1 MNVLKRCCYRSL
13 KKNPKRTIV
22 TIIGIILA
30 TSLITAVACL
40 AVSFRASMV
49 ANEKEQN
56 GDYHYCFLGVDR
68 EYLKFFQ
75 NNANVEKYGLVEELG
90 YALLEG
96 SQNPDKPY
104 IYVCAMDKT
113 AENTMALQLVEGRMP
128 ENENELVI
136 SRHIRSNGLVDMGI
150 GDKLEFQMANR
161 ISEGYKLN
169 QETAYLYEE
178 EILEPTER
186 KAYTIVGIIERPN
199 EKVEWR
205 MAPGFSAYTRLED
218 PAQADM
224 LTIYA
229 RYTDWG
235 VHHASKVTAGIL
247 GVPEELY
254 ERYYGGGTYTGEE
267 ERQIKTVAGNVWE
280 NNSLLRWELMA
291 FSQGIMNMLYAMS
304 AVAIVIIVLTS
315 VFCIRNSFV
324 ISLTEKMKLYGRLA
338 SVGTTSG
345 QQKKIV
351 YYEAFFL
358 GIIGIPLGIICGL
371 AAAVILVWLVGG
383 MVKDAISVP
392 LTFSTSPGAI
402 LAAAVLAAVT
412 ILLSASKSAKRA
424 AKLSPISAIRS
435 NDTIKVKGNKLRCPK
450 LISSLFGIGG
460 KVAYKNLKRAKVKY
474 RTTVISIVVS
484 VAVFIGMS
492 TFAGMV
498 AYTNGIYYD
507 SIIYQMRVSIWNH
520 DYEKALQISQQDGV
534 QRAEISRRG
543 GFVPDWTQIP
553 YTELGRQLAP
563 KEGMITVK
571 TLGEK
576 EYARFCAQAGV
587 NLEEA
592 MDKAIVLAY
601 HKSEYRK
608 DGKIRTREGELAEF
622 SPGDVIRGTGADGA
636 PIEIEVLTQT
646 NIEPMSTENGFR
658 SELCLIVS
666 EEWMESQPLSLIYD
680 NIEIYIQCE
689 NADQLEETI
698 RNDFVLQGYTV
709 TNYEA
714 QLRANRSMYM
724 SVFIFLYGFITV
736 IALIGITNIFNTIT
750 TNMELRAPE
759 FAMLKSV
766 GMTGREFRRM
776 IWLEGFFYG
785 GKALLIGIPMGVL
798 LSLAFHMAMNA
809 GIEMKYVFPWT
820 GIVISVIAVI
830 ILLYGIM
837 HYSMGKINRQN
848 IIETIQNENI

>member
-1 MNVLKRCCYRSL
+1 MNVLQKCCYRSL

-56 GDYHYCFLGVDR
+56 GDYHYCFQGVGG
-68 EYLKFFQ
+68 EYLKLFE
-75 NNANVEKYGLVEELG
+75 NNANVEKCGLVEELG
-90 YALLEG
+90 YALLEE
-96 SQNPDKPY
+96 SRNPDKPY
-104 IYVCAMDKT
+104 LYVCAMDEA
-113 AENTMALQLVEGRMP
+113 AESTMALHLVEGRMP

-136 SRHIRSNGLVDMGI
+136 SRHIRSNGLVNLGV
-150 GDKLEFQMANR
+150 GDKLELQMANR
-161 ISEGYKLN
+161 MSEGYKLD

-178 EILEPTER
+178 ETLEQTER
-186 KAYTIVGIIERPN
+186 KSYTVVGIIERPN
-199 EKVEWR
+199 ERVERR
-205 MAPGFSAYTRLED
+205 MAPGYSVFTRLTD
-218 PAQADM
+218 PAQAEL
-224 LTIYA
+224 LTVYA
-229 RYTDWG
+229 KYTDWG
-235 VHHASKVTAGIL
+235 VHHASTVTAGIL
-247 GVPEELY
+247 GVPTEMY
-254 ERYYGGGTYTGEE
+254 ERFSTGSLTGEE
-267 ERQIKTVAGNVWE
+267 TQQLRTVAKFVDE
-280 NNSLLRWELMA
+280 NYGLLRWELLT
-291 FSQGIMNMLYAMS
+291 FSSGIMNMLYAMS
-304 AVAIVIIVLTS
+304 ALAVVIIVLTS

-338 SVGTTSG
+338 SVGTTSR
-345 QQKKIV
+345 QQKKII

-358 GIIGIPLGIICGL
+358 GMIGIPLGIICGL
-371 AAAVILVWLVGG
+371 AAAVILVWLVGN

-392 LTFSTSPGAI
+392 LTFSTSPLAI
-402 LAAAVLAAVT
+402 LLAAVLAAVT

-435 NDTIKVKGNKLRCPK
+435 NDTIKIRGDKLSCPK
-450 LISSLFGIGG
+450 LIGSLFGIGG

-498 AYTNGIYYD
+498 AYANGIYYD
-507 SIIYQMRVSIWNH
+507 SIPYQLRVSIWNH
-520 DYEKALQISQQDGV
+520 DYEKALQMAQLEGV

-576 EYARFCAQAGV
+576 EYALFCAQAGV
-587 NLEEA
+587 DPEEA

-601 HKSEYRK
+601 HKSDYRK
-608 DGKIRTREGELAEF
+608 DGKIYSREGELAEF
-622 SPGDVIRGTGADGA
+622 APGDVIRGTGAEGA
-636 PIEIEVLTQT
+636 PIEIEVLAQT
-646 NIEPMSTENGFR
+646 DIEPMSTENGYR
-658 SELCLIVS
+658 REICLIVS
-666 EEWMESQPLSLIYD
+666 EEWMESQPLGLIYD

-689 NADQLEETI
+689 NADKLEEII
-698 RNDFVLQGYTV
+698 RNDLALQGYTV

-714 QLRANRSMYM
+714 QLRSNRSMYLT
-724 SVFIFLYGFITV
+724 VFIFLYGFITV

-766 GMTGREFRRM
+766 GMTKREFRRM

-785 GKALLIGIPMGVL
+785 GKALLIGIPLGVL
-798 LSLAFHMAMNA
+798 FSLAFHMAMNA
-809 GIEMKYVFPWT
+809 GIVTEYAFPWT
-820 GIVISVIAVI
+820 AIAISVMAVI
-830 ILLYGIM
+830 VLLYGIM